1 VLYAAVLDTCILYP
15 ATLRDTLLCL
25 AEAGLYRPLW
35 TADILAELQRNLGVR
50 RGPGSERERQVQVA
64 RLIGEMTRAFEDA
77 LVTGY
82 EPLIEKMTNDP
93 KDRHVLAAAVR
104 GGAAAVVTFNL
115 DDFPESST
123 GPLEIE
129 AVSPD
134 DFLLNQLDLDPTRVV
149 AVLRRLVAGN
159 RRAPTTLG
167 DLCDSLGRHHAPG
180 FAAELGR
187 VIENSPNW

>member
-1 VLYAAVLDTCILYP
+1 VLYAAVLDTCVLYP
-15 ATLRDTLLCL
+15 PTLRDTLLCL

-35 TADILAELQRNLGVR
+35 TADILTELQRNVGAR
-50 RGPGSERERQVQVA
+50 RGPGSEIERQAQVE
-64 RLIGEMTRAFEDA
+64 RLIGEMARAFEDA

-82 EPLIEKMTNDP
+82 EPLIEKMTNHP

-115 DDFPESST
+115 DDFPEAST

-134 DFLLNQLDLDPTRVV
+134 DFLLNQLDLDPARVV
-149 AVLRRLVAGN
+149 AVLGRLVAGN
-159 RRAPTTLG
+159 RRAPTTLA
-167 DLCDSLGRHHAPG
+167 DLCGSLGRQQAPG
-180 FAAELGR
+180 FAAALSR
-187 VIENSPNW
+187 MIER